1 MAISG
6 GESPLRNDGGMAV
19 TNLHR
24 HFTANSPA
32 GSLEVQHR
40 DLRFQN
46 RSVHP
51 LAFSR
56 HYSFEQGGKKIPIAK
71 YIPAMRSAMGI
82 STRFY
87 CSDTDTTTLELLN
100 GGGSRVHRLRANIG
114 QASAMKTIYAA
125 VIKGTIT
132 LHTAPSTCRPSDA

>member
-56 HYSFEQGGKKIPIAK
+56 HYSFEQGGKNSNRQIHSRYEIRDGNIYPLLLQRYRHHHPGAAQWGRITCTPVEGQHWPSFR
-71 YIPAMRSAMGI
+71 YEDDLRRRDQRDHNPAYGS
-82 STRFY
+82 
-87 CSDTDTTTLELLN
+87 LN
-100 GGGSRVHRLRANIG
+100 VSPL
-114 QASAMKTIYAA
+114 
-125 VIKGTIT
+125 
-132 LHTAPSTCRPSDA
+132 